1 MTKKATFAMGC
12 FWKPD
17 EIFSKVPGVIETTVG
32 YSGGHTENP
41 SYEHV
46 CSGKTGHAET
56 LEIEYDPEKVSYEE
70 LLDVFWGNHDPTT
83 LNRQGPDIGEQY
95 RSAIFFRS
103 KEQEKAAKESHA
115 RFEQSGTFKSPI
127 VTEIVPASDFY
138 DAEEYHQK
146 YYEKQRKQ

>member
-12 FWKPD
+12 FWEPD

-32 YSGGHTENP
+32 YSGGQTESP
-41 SYEHV
+41 TYEHV

-95 RSAIFFRS
+95 RSAIFFHS
-103 KEQEKAAKESHA
+103 KEQEKAAKESKA

-127 VTEIVPASDFY
+127 VTAIVPASDFY

>member
-103 KEQEKAAKESHA
+103 KEQEKAAKESQA